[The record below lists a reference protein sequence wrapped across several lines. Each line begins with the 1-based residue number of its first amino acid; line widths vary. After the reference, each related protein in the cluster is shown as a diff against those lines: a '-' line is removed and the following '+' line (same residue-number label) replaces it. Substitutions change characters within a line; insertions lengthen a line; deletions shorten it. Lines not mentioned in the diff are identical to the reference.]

1 MKTIRGANILF
12 PVTVLSYLAVSFF
25 TGFLARYIPVPVPV
39 LLVAGEVGI
48 MLPTVIYCL
57 VTRNNPFRWIQRK
70 RLDLMT
76 ILLVVLF
83 TYCMYP
89 LIMVINMFSMFF
101 ADNAAAGVL
110 DILSGLPMPAAL
122 LVIAVVPAVFEEFF
136 CRGMLYHTYRRR
148 GIWAGAFISAL
159 MFGLLHMNLNQF
171 CYAFFMGIMFVLLI
185 EATGSIY
192 ASMLAHFLYN
202 GTSVVL
208 TYLTA
213 SSDSGAAA
221 SGDLSA
227 ALEESGFHA
236 LFPDMPIG
244 FLQDVFLAA
253 GILIMGF
260 IAIATTALAVLLL
273 IAIAKRNG
281 RFGHLRVLFSPKKR
295 KAAESARSIQDKD
308 LKPRY
313 VVDIWAVLGIVL
325 CIAMFFIL

>member
-39 LLVAGEVGI
+39 LLVAGEIGI
-48 MLPTVIYCL
+48 MLPTAIYCL

-70 RLDLMT
+70 RLDLLT
-76 ILLVVLF
+76 VLLVVLF

-148 GIWAGAFISAL
+148 GIWTGAFISAL

-213 SSDSGAAA
+213 PSESV
-221 SGDLSA
+221 
-227 ALEESGFHA
+227 SGFRH
-236 LFPDMPIG
+236 PCHGVHCHSNHSPGG
-244 FLQDVFLAA
+244 FAA
-253 GILIMGF
+253 D
-260 IAIATTALAVLLL
+260 
-273 IAIAKRNG
+273 R
-281 RFGHLRVLFSPKKR
+281 H
-295 KAAESARSIQDKD
+295 
-308 LKPRY
+308 
-313 VVDIWAVLGIVL
+313 
-325 CIAMFFIL
+325 C

>member
-39 LLVAGEVGI
+39 LLVAGEIGI
-48 MLPTVIYCL
+48 MLPTAIYCL

-70 RLDLMT
+70 RLDLLT
-76 ILLVVLF
+76 VLLVVLF

-148 GIWAGAFISAL
+148 GIWTGAFISAL

-213 SSDSGAAA
+213 PSDGGAA

-227 ALEESGFHA
+227 ALEESGLSA
-236 LFPDMPIG
+236 LYPGMSAEA
-244 FLQDVFLAA
+244 LQNLFLAS
-253 GILIMGF
+253 GILVMEF
-260 IAIATTALAVLLL
+260 ITIATTALAVLLL

-281 RFGHLRVLFSPKKR
+281 RFGHLRVLFSSKKR
-295 KAAESARSIQDKD
+295 KAAESVRSIQDKD
-308 LKPRY
+308 LKPRH
-313 VVDIWAVLGIVL
+313 VVDIWAILGIIL

>member
-12 PVTVLSYLAVSFF
+12 PVTVLSYLAVSLF
-25 TGFLARYIPVPVPV
+25 TGFLARYIPMPLPV

-48 MLPTVIYCL
+48 MLPTAIYCL

-70 RLDLMT
+70 RLDLLT

-101 ADNAAAGVL
+101 ADNAAVEVL
-110 DILSGLPMPAAL
+110 DILSGLPMPVAL
-122 LVIAVVPAVFEEFF
+122 LSIAVVPAVFEEFF

-148 GIWAGAFISAL
+148 GIWIGAFLSAL

-171 CYAFFMGIMFVLLI
+171 CYAFFMGILFVLLI

-202 GTSVVL
+202 ATSVVL
-208 TYLTA
+208 TYATA
-213 SSDSGAAA
+213 SSDSNAA

-227 ALEESGFHA
+227 AMEESGLSA
-236 LFPDMPIG
+236 VFPDMPLG
-244 FLQDVFLAA
+244 LLKDLFLAA

-260 IAIATTALAVLLL
+260 IAVAATALAILLL

-281 RFGHLRVLFSPKKR
+281 RLGHLRILISPKKR
-295 KAAESARSIQDKD
+295 KAAQAARPIQEKD

-313 VVDIWAVLGIVL
+313 VVDIWAVLGIIL